1 MYRYLAL
8 VASIALLLTV
18 ACGGTEIVT
27 KEVVVEKEVI
37 KEVPIEKI
45 VTQEVVKTV
54 EVEVPGETKIVEVE
68 KIVPKVEYREKIVTV
83 VQEVEAPKTYGES
96 PMWAQMVQ
104 AGQLPPVAERLP
116 EEPWVIP
123 TDRIGKYGGQL
134 HRAYLGMNDMW
145 NFMRLS
151 RHPVARW
158 TTDGTGAIPSTV
170 KGWEISDG
178 GATYTFTMRKGM
190 KWSDGVPVTMED
202 IRFAWEDVIANDKLG
217 CDPENCS
224 GMHALEGKLAK
235 FEVLND
241 WQFRIS
247 FLKPNYTY
255 VKAMP
260 QMGFSWLRL
269 ILPAHWAKQ
278 YHGD

>member
-37 KEVPIEKI
+37 KEVPVEKI

-68 KIVPKVEYREKIVTV
+68 KVITDTKIVEVPVVTEKIVEKIVEVPGAVVEKIVTV

-104 AGQLPPVAERLP
+104 AGQLPPVEERLP
-116 EEPWVIP
+116 EEPWIIP
-123 TDRIGKYGGQL
+123 TDRIGKYGGVL

-145 NFMRLS
+145 NFMRL
-151 RHPVARW
+151 
-158 TTDGTGAIPSTV
+158 
-170 KGWEISDG
+170 
-178 GATYTFTMRKGM
+178 FC
-190 KWSDGVPVTMED
+190 
-202 IRFAWEDVIANDKLG
+202 F
-217 CDPENCS
+217 
-224 GMHALEGKLAK
+224 
-235 FEVLND
+235 
-241 WQFRIS
+241 
-247 FLKPNYTY
+247 
-255 VKAMP
+255 
-260 QMGFSWLRL
+260 
-269 ILPAHWAKQ
+269 
-278 YHGD
+278 